1 MCATGI
7 SDAFTLSLFTA
18 AFQLNKDV
26 LNLSVNMHPNSD
38 ILTLFR
44 PGFVLVFCN
53 RGGGDPRNF
62 AENMTMTVDHNET
75 STSENVSFEVSIM
88 RLWRRMT

>member
-53 RGGGDPRNF
+53 RGGRPPELRGKYDDDSGPQW
-62 AENMTMTVDHNET
+62 D
-75 STSENVSFEVSIM
+75 
-88 RLWRRMT
+88 